1 MIKLLL
7 DQNLSPRTADFIR
20 SLGWDAK
27 DVREF
32 GKGGA
37 DDADIY
43 EFAKAKG
50 WTLVTYDLDFSRR
63 FMADKK
69 LPGLILLRVHP
80 QTVEILHP
88 VLQDFLQRIK
98 PEHLAGAIAT
108 VEPQR
113 YRIRK
118 VHP

>member
-7 DQNLSPRTADFIR
+7 DQNLSPKTADFIR

-27 DVREF
+27 DVREL

-43 EFAKAKG
+43 EFAKAEG

-88 VLQDFLQRIK
+88 VLQDFLQRVK
-98 PEHLAGAIAT
+98 SEDLAGAIVT

-113 YRIRK
+113 YRLRK
-118 VHP
+118 VCP

>member
-7 DQNLSPRTADFIR
+7 DQNLSPKTADFIR

-43 EFAKAKG
+43 EFAKAEG
-50 WTLVTYDLDFSRR
+50 
-63 FMADKK
+63 
-69 LPGLILLRVHP
+69 
-80 QTVEILHP
+80 
-88 VLQDFLQRIK
+88 
-98 PEHLAGAIAT
+98 
-108 VEPQR
+108 
-113 YRIRK
+113 
-118 VHP
+118 